1 MEAPSVTEKVPA
13 WQLKHA
19 ASPDAILYL
28 PATHAVHDPPS
39 GPIYPGLQ
47 VQLVEVV
54 LANGESEFAGQVT
67 HCHVAENEPA
77 KNNERKKR
85 VSKRESA
92 HQHTQE
98 RTRTREG
105 ETEMR
110 TQSDHVPHHIPTFKQ
125 KAGERETHHKQC
137 IPLALDSRHFVD

>member
-1 MEAPSVTEKVPA
+1 M
-13 WQLKHA
+13 L
-19 ASPDAILYL
+19 
-28 PATHAVHDPPS
+28 HAVGPASDLYVPETHSVHVPPF
-39 GPIYPGLQ
+39 GPVYPGLQ
-47 VQLVEVV
+47 MQSVEAV
-54 LANGESEFAGQVT
+54 LSGGELEFAGQVT

-77 KNNERKKR
+77 KNNERKQR

-92 HQHTQE
+92 RQHTQE

-110 TQSDHVPHHIPTFKQ
+110 TRSDHAPHRISTFKQ